1 MPGTKVPSGVLPQV
15 QAQVIPALGD
25 DWPEYP
31 ERVWATH
38 PVRRFPTRVT
48 KPGGVTDGTY
58 VITVR
63 GVRGSLGAG
72 VFDDTEMSVVGDTT
86 VLRRAGADQAAL
98 HGLLQRIQDLGLELL
113 DVHRE
118 SAEPA

>member
-1 MPGTKVPSGVLPQV
+1 
-15 QAQVIPALGD
+15 
-25 DWPEYP
+25 
-31 ERVWATH
+31 
-38 PVRRFPTRVT
+38 VT
-48 KPGGVTDGTY
+48 KSGEVTEETY

-63 GVRGSLGAG
+63 GVAGPWVRG
-72 VFDDTEMSVVGDTT
+72 VFDDTKVSVVGDTT

-98 HGLLQRIQDLGLELL
+98 HGLLRRIQDLGLELL